1 MARPQRIE
9 IADAFYHVSNSK
21 KPGKPLFPSNAH
33 AAVFLEQVQ
42 LAGQRFNVEVHGWSL
57 QKQHYQLLVKTP
69 EANLSRFMRQV
80 DGLYTLRFKQ
90 LQGRHGSVFK
100 ARYRSVL
107 LQPMLAPAVL
117 HYLHHGAVKKRD
129 SVLGNHQ
136 SSLPYYLGQQKA
148 AFPVIA
154 DQLLGNGERARKLAR
169 EQQTTSVPLA
179 ILDFFARKSRP
190 AILGDDSFRLQ
201 VRHQLPRQP
210 AAASRLRLP
219 GRKRPALSRIV
230 ASVATVFTVS
240 EDSIVQAARGPGSKN
255 VPRWVAM
262 HLCQEVGGVTLQV
275 IADHFGLQRYGTVST
290 TIGKLRDE
298 LPANPRLQS
307 QLHKLLQQLSWR

>member
-1 MARPQRIE
+1 M
-9 IADAFYHVSNSK
+9 
-21 KPGKPLFPSNAH
+21 
-33 AAVFLEQVQ
+33 
-42 LAGQRFNVEVHGWSL
+42 
-57 QKQHYQLLVKTP
+57 
-69 EANLSRFMRQV
+69 
-80 DGLYTLRFKQ
+80 
-90 LQGRHGSVFK
+90 
-100 ARYRSVL
+100 
-107 LQPMLAPAVL
+107 
-117 HYLHHGAVKKRD
+117 
-129 SVLGNHQ
+129 GNHQ

-298 LPANPRLQS
+298 LLNETLFTSLAHAREKIAAWVDDYNTGRPHSALGYATPAAFAA
-307 QLHKLLQQLSWR
+307 QLKKQGAASLRIAGGYATQPLASPAHMGNNNVEALIKTG